1 MLVLTMLG
9 KQSKAEEEKIV
20 EEETVVMFSK
30 EGDTNGVIYGLGG
43 STKVTVYASSVA
55 R

>member
-1 MLVLTMLG
+1 MILTNKG
-9 KQSKAEEEKIV
+9 KLSKAEEDKIV

-30 EGDTNGVIYGLGG
+30 EGDTNGVIYSLGG